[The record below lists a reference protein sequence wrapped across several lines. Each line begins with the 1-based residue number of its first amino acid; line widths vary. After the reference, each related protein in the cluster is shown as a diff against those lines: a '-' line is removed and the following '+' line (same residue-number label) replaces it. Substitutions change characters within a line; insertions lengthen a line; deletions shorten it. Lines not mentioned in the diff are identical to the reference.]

1 MRPLAGELDESA
13 GQHDESSGKQTARCV
28 DPVGTFEP
36 LIWIPSFW
44 LVVKSSQSRGAAK
57 PEFFFFLKLFIDLK
71 PCLHFGSQF
80 VCR

>member
-13 GQHDESSGKQTARCV
+13 GQRDESSGKQTARCV
-28 DPVGTFEP
+28 DPVGTLDP
-36 LIWIPSFW
+36 LFWIPSFW

-57 PEFFFFLKLFIDLK
+57 PELFLELFDLK
-71 PCLHFGSQF
+71 PCLHLGSQF